1 MFSQTKFK
9 EMIKIGIDFSLT
21 SPAICVYKNSEY
33 KFISFFNDGGKDWEK
48 SKSKSYRYHNELKD
62 IIEIIPYTRK
72 IDGDDY
78 RNEQKTKMI
87 DALMI
92 TNIIIDKLKTII
104 DDDVIIGLE
113 GFSYG
118 SISSSTLDLAMYNS
132 FMRMKLIENFGSEV
146 LNIISP
152 TEGKKMLFGKGNAK
166 KEDMIQAFINNRL
179 EDGELMASA
188 FWKYCKKNGVDFK
201 QPKPIDDLVDAYGI
215 LKSI

>member
-1 MFSQTKFK
+1 
-9 EMIKIGIDFSLT
+9 MIKIGIDFSLT
-21 SPAICVYKNSEY
+21 SPAICVYKNDSY
-33 KFISFFNDGGKDWEK
+33 SFISFFNDNGKDWKK
-48 SKSKSYRYHNELKD
+48 SKSKLYRYHNELCD
-62 IIEIIPYTRK
+62 IIDVIPYTRK
-72 IDGDDY
+72 IDDSNY
-78 RNEQKTKMI
+78 RNEQKTKME

-92 TNIIIDKLKTII
+92 VNLIIEKLKTII
-104 DDDVIIGLE
+104 DEDVIIGLE

-132 FMRMKLIENFGSEV
+132 FLRMKLIENFGSNV

-166 KEDMIQAFINNRL
+166 KDDMIQSFIDNRLKDDVLINNI
-179 EDGELMASA
+179 
-188 FWKYCKKNGVDFK
+188 FWKYCNKNGVDFK

>member
-1 MFSQTKFK
+1 
-9 EMIKIGIDFSLT
+9 MIKIGIDFSLT
-21 SPAICVYKNSEY
+21 SPAICVYKNGEY
-33 KFISFFNDGGKDWEK
+33 SFISFFNDSGKDWKK
-48 SKSKSYRYHNELKD
+48 SKSKTYRYHNELSD
-62 IIEIIPYTRK
+62 IIDVVPYTRK
-72 IDGDDY
+72 IDDSNY
-78 RNEQKTKMI
+78 RNEQKTKMS
-87 DALMI
+87 DAFLI
-92 TNIIIDKLKTII
+92 VNLIIEKLESII

-132 FMRMKLIENFGSEV
+132 FLRLKLIEKFGYDC

-166 KEDMIQAFINNRL
+166 KEDMIQAFIDNRL
-179 EDGELMASA
+179 KDNILENNT
-188 FWKYCKKNGVDFK
+188 FWKYCKDNGVDFK

>member
-1 MFSQTKFK
+1 
-9 EMIKIGIDFSLT
+9 MIKIGIDFSLT
-21 SPAICVYKNSEY
+21 SPAICVYKNGEY
-33 KFISFFNDGGKDWEK
+33 SFISFFNDGGKDWKK
-48 SKSKSYRYHNELKD
+48 SKSKTYRYHNELCG
-62 IIEIIPYTRK
+62 IIEVIPYTRK
-72 IDGDDY
+72 IDDSNY
-78 RNEQKTKMI
+78 RNEQKSKMA

-92 TNIIIDKLKTII
+92 VNLIIDKLKTII

-132 FMRMKLIENFGSEV
+132 FLRMKIIENFGSDV

-166 KEDMIQAFINNRL
+166 KEDMIQSFIDNRL
-179 EDGELMASA
+179 EDDILIENN
-188 FWKYCKKNGVDFK
+188 FWKHCNENDVDFK

>member
-1 MFSQTKFK
+1 
-9 EMIKIGIDFSLT
+9 MIKIGIDFSLT
-21 SPAICVYKNSEY
+21 SPAICVYKNGEY
-33 KFISFFNDGGKDWEK
+33 SFISFFSDGGKDWK
-48 SKSKSYRYHNELKD
+48 HSKSKTYRYHNDLCK
-62 IIEIIPYTRK
+62 IIDVIPYTRN
-72 IDGDDY
+72 IDDSNY
-78 RNEQKTKMI
+78 RNEQKTKMA

-92 TNIIIDKLKTII
+92 VNLIIEKLKAII
-104 DDDVIIGLE
+104 DDEVIIGLE

-132 FMRMKLIENFGSEV
+132 FLRMKLIENFGSDR

-166 KEDMIQAFINNRL
+166 KDDMIQAFIDNRL
-179 EDGELMASA
+179 EDDVLVENAL
-188 FWKYCKKNGVDFK
+188 WRYCKANGVDFK

>member
-1 MFSQTKFK
+1 
-9 EMIKIGIDFSLT
+9 MIKIGIDFSLT
-21 SPAICVYKNSEY
+21 SPAICVYKNNEY
-33 KFISFFNDGGKDWEK
+33 LFISFFNDGGKNWKK
-48 SKSKSYRYHNELKD
+48 SKSKSYKYHNELSD

-72 IDGDDY
+72 IDDSNY
-78 RNEQKTKMI
+78 RNEQKTKMA

-92 TNIIIDKLKTII
+92 VNLIIDKLKTII

-132 FMRMKLIENFGSEV
+132 FLRMKLIEHFGSDV

-166 KEDMIQAFINNRL
+166 KEDMIQAFIDNRL
-179 EDGELMASA
+179 EDDVLMKNTL
-188 FWKYCKKNGVDFK
+188 WKYCKENGVDFK

-215 LKSI
+215 LKCI

>member
-1 MFSQTKFK
+1 
-9 EMIKIGIDFSLT
+9 MIKIGIDFSLT
-21 SPAICVYKNSEY
+21 SPAICVYKNNEY
-33 KFISFFNDGGKDWEK
+33 IFISFFNDGGKDWKK
-48 SKSKSYRYHNELKD
+48 SKSKSYKYHKDLCD
-62 IIEIIPYTRK
+62 IIEVIPYTRE
-72 IDGDDY
+72 IDSTNY
-78 RNEQKTKMI
+78 RSEQKTKMS

-92 TNIIIDKLKTII
+92 VNLIIEKLKTII

-132 FMRMKLIENFGSEV
+132 FLRMKLIESFGSDC
-146 LNIISP
+146 LNIVSP

-166 KEDMIQAFINNRL
+166 KEDMIQAFIDNRL
-179 EDGELMASA
+179 DDNILINSGL
-188 FWKYCKKNGVDFK
+188 WKYCNKNGVDFK

>member
-1 MFSQTKFK
+1 
-9 EMIKIGIDFSLT
+9 MIKIGIDFSLT
-21 SPAICVYKNSEY
+21 SPAICVYKNGEY
-33 KFISFFNDGGKDWEK
+33 NFISFFNDSGKDWRK
-48 SKSKSYRYHNELKD
+48 SKSKTYKYHNELCE
-62 IIEIIPYTRK
+62 IIDVIPYTRK
-72 IDGDDY
+72 IDDINY
-78 RNEQKTKMI
+78 RSEQKSKME
-87 DALMI
+87 DALVI
-92 TNIIIDKLKTII
+92 SNLIIDKLKSII

-132 FMRMKLIENFGSEV
+132 FLRMKLIENFGSDV

-166 KEDMIQAFINNRL
+166 KEDMINSFIDNRL
-179 EDGELMASA
+179 EDDALVKNY
-188 FWKYCKKNGVDFK
+188 FWKYCKENGVDFK

>member
-1 MFSQTKFK
+1 
-9 EMIKIGIDFSLT
+9 MIKIGIDFSLT
-21 SPAICVYKNSEY
+21 SPAICVYKNGEY
-33 KFISFFNDGGKDWEK
+33 HFISFFADGGKDWK
-48 SKSKSYRYHNELKD
+48 HSKSKAYKYHKD
-62 IIEIIPYTRK
+62 LSEIIDVIPYTRK
-72 IDGDDY
+72 IDDSGY
-78 RNEQKTKMI
+78 RDEQRTKMG

-92 TNIIIDKLKTII
+92 SNLIIDKLKLII

-132 FMRMKLIENFGSEV
+132 FLRMKLIENFGSDC

-166 KEDMIQAFINNRL
+166 KEDMIQAFIDNRL
-179 EDGELMASA
+179 EDDILLKNA
-188 FWKYCKKNGVDFK
+188 FWQYCKINSVDFK

>member
-1 MFSQTKFK
+1 
-9 EMIKIGIDFSLT
+9 MIKIGIDFSLT
-21 SPAICVYKNSEY
+21 SPAICVYKNNEY
-33 KFISFFNDGGKDWEK
+33 SFISFFNDGGKDWKK
-48 SKSKSYRYHNELKD
+48 SKSKSYKYHKD
-62 IIEIIPYTRK
+62 LCEIIDVIPYTRQ
-72 IDGDDY
+72 IDNSDY
-78 RNEQKTKMI
+78 RNEQKTKMA
-87 DALMI
+87 DALSI
-92 TNIIIDKLKTII
+92 VNLIIDKLKTII

-132 FMRMKLIENFGSEV
+132 FLRMKLIENFGSDC

-152 TEGKKMLFGKGNAK
+152 TEGKKILFGKGNAK
-166 KEDMIQAFINNRL
+166 KDDMIQSFIDNRLNDDLLINNI
-179 EDGELMASA
+179 

>member
-1 MFSQTKFK
+1 
-9 EMIKIGIDFSLT
+9 MIKIGIDFSLT
-21 SPAICVYKNSEY
+21 SPAICVYKNGEY
-33 KFISFFNDGGKDWEK
+33 SFISFFNDGGKDWKK
-48 SKSKSYRYHNELKD
+48 SKSKTYRYHNELCG
-62 IIEIIPYTRK
+62 IIEVIPYTRK
-72 IDGDDY
+72 IDDSNY
-78 RNEQKTKMI
+78 RNEQKSKMA

-92 TNIIIDKLKTII
+92 VNLIIDKLKTII

-132 FMRMKLIENFGSEV
+132 FLRMKIIENFGSDV

-166 KEDMIQAFINNRL
+166 KEDMIQSFIDNRL
-179 EDGELMASA
+179 EDDILMENN
-188 FWKYCKKNGVDFK
+188 FWKYCNENNVDFK

>member
-1 MFSQTKFK
+1 
-9 EMIKIGIDFSLT
+9 MIKIGIDFSLT
-21 SPAICVYKNSEY
+21 SPAICVYKNDEY
-33 KFISFFNDGGKDWEK
+33 IFISFFNDDGKDWKK
-48 SKSKSYRYHNELKD
+48 SKSKSYKYHKD
-62 IIEIIPYTRK
+62 LCEIIDVIPYTRQ
-72 IDGDDY
+72 IDNSNY
-78 RNEQKTKMI
+78 RNEQKTKMS
-87 DALMI
+87 DALLI
-92 TNIIIDKLKTII
+92 VNLIIDKLKTII

-132 FMRMKLIENFGSEV
+132 FLRMKLIENFGSDC

-166 KEDMIQAFINNRL
+166 KEDMIQSFIDNRL
-179 EDGELMASA
+179 NDGLLTNNI